1 MLNAFFEY
9 DIVFM
14 NGGIRLKTDTDN
26 KMGEM
31 IRTLRTLAGLTQKEL
46 AEKVGVSTITIQQYE
61 RNVRT
66 PRLEIAE
73 KIAKILGDEWY
84 RKDVERNDKELELQL
99 EAAYKAQFSFDEE
112 DMEKIFEA
120 MKMLNADGQRV
131 AVERIQEL
139 TEISKY
145 RRRYPYQTAPDGIDD
160 KGPAEK

>member
-1 MLNAFFEY
+1 
-9 DIVFM
+9 M

-145 RRRYPYQTAPDGIDD
+145 RRRPPSRTAISASDN
-160 KGPAEK
+160 KGPTEK

>member
-145 RRRYPYQTAPDGIDD
+145 RRRHPSRTATSASDD
-160 KGPAEK
+160 KEPD

>member
-9 DIVFM
+9 DIVSM

-84 RKDVERNDKELELQL
+84 KKDVERNDKELELQL

-112 DMEKIFEA
+112 DMEKIFES

-145 RRRYPYQTAPDGIDD
+145 RRRNPSQSAPVSTPD
-160 KGPAEK
+160 KEPAEK

>member
-1 MLNAFFEY
+1 M
-9 DIVFM
+9 
-14 NGGIRLKTDTDN
+14 KTDTDN

-145 RRRYPYQTAPDGIDD
+145 RRRPPSRTAISASDD
-160 KGPAEK
+160 KDPTEK

>member
-1 MLNAFFEY
+1 M
-9 DIVFM
+9 
-14 NGGIRLKTDTDN
+14 KTDTDN

-84 RKDVERNDKELELQL
+84 KKDVERNDKELELQL

-112 DMEKIFEA
+112 DMEKIFES

-145 RRRYPYQTAPDGIDD
+145 RRRYPSQSAPVSTPA
-160 KGPAEK
+160 KEPAEK

>member
-9 DIVFM
+9 DIVSM

-84 RKDVERNDKELELQL
+84 KKDVDRNDKELELQL

-145 RRRYPYQTAPDGIDD
+145 RRPYPPQSAPVSTPD
-160 KGPAEK
+160 KDPAEK

>member
-1 MLNAFFEY
+1 M
-9 DIVFM
+9 
-14 NGGIRLKTDTDN
+14 KTDTDN

-84 RKDVERNDKELELQL
+84 K
-99 EAAYKAQFSFDEE
+99 
-112 DMEKIFEA
+112 
-120 MKMLNADGQRV
+120 KMLSGTTKN
-131 AVERIQEL
+131 
-139 TEISKY
+139 
-145 RRRYPYQTAPDGIDD
+145 
-160 KGPAEK
+160 

>member
-9 DIVFM
+9 DIVSM

-84 RKDVERNDKELELQL
+84 KKDVERNDKELELQL

-145 RRRYPYQTAPDGIDD
+145 RRRYPSQSAPVSTPD
-160 KGPAEK
+160 KDPAKK